1 MGLTDE
7 KATIIKT
14 RILSLTETR
23 QVTCLG
29 LDVKSIYSAIAH
41 PKSKL
46 VDI

>member
-1 MGLTDE
+1 MRMPTNSSD
-7 KATIIKT
+7 II
-14 RILSLTETR
+14 RMCILSVTETR

-29 LDVKSIYSAIAH
+29 LDVKSIYSAIAR